1 MFFWSGSLWGGGVIM
16 FDVCSVVW
24 NGVGDEGDGV
34 CVVLLL
40 GFGIWSGVVGV
51 CVICYVVLVVIGVV
65 VW

>member
-1 MFFWSGSLWGGGVIM
+1 M

-40 GFGIWSGVVGV
+40 GFGI
-51 CVICYVVLVVIGVV
+51 
-65 VW
+65 